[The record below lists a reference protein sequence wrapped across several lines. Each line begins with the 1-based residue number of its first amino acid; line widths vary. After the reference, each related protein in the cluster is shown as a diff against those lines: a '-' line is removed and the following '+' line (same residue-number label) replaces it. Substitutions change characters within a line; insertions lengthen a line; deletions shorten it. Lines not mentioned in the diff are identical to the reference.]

1 MYQDDIFPSIQKDAF
16 DVDFFMKQQTP
27 SPGKSVLERKAEE
40 DALLEQDLL
49 APSMPFTIIPGHH
62 GGVISS
68 LCNCFVFN
76 HSTLWRVP
84 GLS

>member
-1 MYQDDIFPSIQKDAF
+1 MRAESVDGDRSVYHDDIFPSIQKDAF
-16 DVDFFMKQQTP
+16 DVDFFMKQQSP

-62 GGVISS
+62 GGFISS
-68 LCNCFVFN
+68 LSIIF
-76 HSTLWRVP
+76 LM
-84 GLS
+84 